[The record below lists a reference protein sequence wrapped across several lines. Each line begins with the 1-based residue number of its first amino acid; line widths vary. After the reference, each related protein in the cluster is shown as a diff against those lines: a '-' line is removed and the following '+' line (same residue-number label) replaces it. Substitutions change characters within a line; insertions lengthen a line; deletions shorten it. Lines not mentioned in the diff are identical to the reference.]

1 MITVLEIL
9 ERARTAGQR
18 LPYNEAAVLFAA
30 AVRLAAANDST
41 VRARL
46 LQIDDTGGLRL
57 EPFDEEASEA
67 DPAYLAPELLSP
79 EAPDK
84 NDPKVQV
91 YAAGVLGYELLTGKH
106 APPSGHSTDLS
117 GPLGEVLR
125 LALAADRRTRIED
138 LKQLE
143 EAVEGVQPRPP
154 AEGERNILLSL
165 RNRSSRPPPEK
176 EAVAKLIDRLQQLET
191 QVATLGRVQSR
202 MEAAQR
208 QSLETMER
216 FEVGQLR
223 AGDAGRRRQP
233 VIAPAILAGTLSAVA
248 VVAVAWGLGLFASP
262 SPVRPAPPPVT
273 SEPPVPPEAK
283 EEAKPAPAETKPAE
297 RKPAP
302 VEPKP
307 AAADGTPSPNEAKP
321 AQSEPA
327 TPGQANSAAGA
338 PAESNSA
345 QTDAA
350 APVEVKSAQTN
361 AAEDAGAAAETGGSP
376 AAPAA
381 APAPKKRAAP
391 SSQAAMLHA
400 LALSQVR
407 RGEAALEQGNAD
419 DALASFRA
427 ALENEPTIA
436 VAFRGLGMAY
446 AMQGHDAE
454 ALQAYDKYLR
464 LSPKAADAPEIRKS
478 IRELRTRA
486 KGGATQD

>member
-9 ERARTAGQR
+9 ERARSAGQR

-41 VRARL
+41 LRARL
-46 LQIDDTGGLRL
+46 LQIDDAGGLHL
-57 EPFDEEASEA
+57 TPFDEEAPEA

-79 EAPDK
+79 DAPDK

-106 APPSGHSTDLS
+106 APRSGHAADLS

-125 LALAADRRTRIED
+125 LALAPDRRTRIED

-143 EAVEGVQPRPP
+143 EAVQGVQPRPP
-154 AEGERNILLSL
+154 AEGERNILVSL

-208 QSLETMER
+208 QSLETIER

-233 VIAPAILAGTLSAVA
+233 VIAPAILAGTVSAAA
-248 VVAVAWGLGLFASP
+248 VVAVAWGLGVFAF
-262 SPVRPAPPPVT
+262 PAPRPPPST
-273 SEPPVPPEAK
+273 ATAESVPPEAK
-283 EEAKPAPAETKPAE
+283 PATTEPKFAADASSVANADAAAEVEAAPTEAAAPAESKSGQNDAGDS
-297 RKPAP
+297 A
-302 VEPKP
+302 VDGGAV
-307 AAADGTPSPNEAKP
+307 AAADGGSASQAATTTPPP
-321 AQSEPA
+321 ARKR
-327 TPGQANSAAGA
+327 AAGA
-338 PAESNSA
+338 N
-345 QTDAA
+345 
-350 APVEVKSAQTN
+350 
-361 AAEDAGAAAETGGSP
+361 
-376 AAPAA
+376 
-381 APAPKKRAAP
+381 
-391 SSQAAMLHA
+391 SQAAMLHA

-436 VAFRGLGMAY
+436 VAFRGLGVAY

-464 LSPKAADAPEIRKS
+464 LSPKAPDAPEIRKS

-486 KGGATQD
+486 NGGAAEQ

>member
-9 ERARTAGQR
+9 ERARSAGQR
-18 LPYNEAAVLFAA
+18 LPYNEAAVLFAV

-41 VRARL
+41 LRARL
-46 LQIDDTGGLRL
+46 LQIDDAGGLRL
-57 EPFDEEASEA
+57 EPFDEDAPEA

-79 EAPDK
+79 DAPDK

-106 APPSGHSTDLS
+106 APLSGHSTDLS
-117 GPLGEVLR
+117 GPLGEVLQ
-125 LALAADRRTRIED
+125 LALASDRRTRIED

-154 AEGERNILLSL
+154 AEGERNILVSL
-165 RNRSSRPPPEK
+165 RHRSSRPPPEK
-176 EAVAKLIDRLQQLET
+176 DAVARLIDRLQQLET

-233 VIAPAILAGTLSAVA
+233 VVAPAILAGTLSAAA
-248 VVAVAWGLGLFASP
+248 VVAVAWALGLFAFP
-262 SPVRPAPPPVT
+262 SPRPPP
-273 SEPPVPPEAK
+273 PPATAESAPPEAK
-283 EEAKPAPAETKPAE
+283 SATTQ
-297 RKPAP
+297 
-302 VEPKP
+302 PKP
-307 AAADGTPSPNEAKP
+307 AADATSVANEAKP
-321 AQSEPA
+321 A
-327 TPGQANSAAGA
+327 
-338 PAESNSA
+338 
-345 QTDAA
+345 
-350 APVEVKSAQTN
+350 
-361 AAEDAGAAAETGGSP
+361 
-376 AAPAA
+376 
-381 APAPKKRAAP
+381 
-391 SSQAAMLHA
+391 
-400 LALSQVR
+400 
-407 RGEAALEQGNAD
+407 LEQGNTD

-446 AMQGHDAE
+446 AMQGHDGE

-464 LSPKAADAPEIRKS
+464 LSPKASDAPEIRKS

-486 KGGATQD
+486 KGAE

>member
-9 ERARTAGQR
+9 ERARSGGQR

-30 AVRLAAANDST
+30 AVRLAAAHDST
-41 VRARL
+41 LRARL
-46 LQIDDTGGLRL
+46 LQIDDAGGLRL
-57 EPFDEEASEA
+57 APFDEDEPEA

-79 EAPDK
+79 DAPDK

-106 APPSGHSTDLS
+106 APLSGHSTDLS
-117 GPLGEVLR
+117 GPLGEVLQ
-125 LALAADRRTRIED
+125 LALASDRRTRIED

-154 AEGERNILLSL
+154 AEGERNILVSL
-165 RNRSSRPPPEK
+165 RHRSSRPPPEK
-176 EAVAKLIDRLQQLET
+176 DAVARLIDRLQQLET

-233 VIAPAILAGTLSAVA
+233 VVAPAILAGTLSAAA
-248 VVAVAWGLGLFASP
+248 VVAVAWALGLFAF
-262 SPVRPAPPPVT
+262 PVPRPPP
-273 SEPPVPPEAK
+273 PPATAESAPPEAK
-283 EEAKPAPAETKPAE
+283 PATT
-297 RKPAP
+297 
-302 VEPKP
+302 EPKP
-307 AAADGTPSPNEAKP
+307 AADATPVANEAKP
-321 AQSEPA
+321 ARSEP
-327 TPGQANSAAGA
+327 
-338 PAESNSA
+338 PASRDASSA
-345 QTDAA
+345 QISADAAAEAETAPTDAA
-350 APVEVKSAQTN
+350 ATVESKSAQIN
-361 AAEDAGAAAETGGSP
+361 PGDSAADAGAGAAGDGGTAPQAATSAPP
-376 AAPAA
+376 AR
-381 APAPKKRAAP
+381 KRATGP

-407 RGEAALEQGNAD
+407 RGEAALEQGNTD

-464 LSPKAADAPEIRKS
+464 LSPKASDAPEIRKS

-486 KGGATQD
+486 KGAE

>member
-307 AAADGTPSPNEAKP
+307 AAA
-321 AQSEPA
+321 
-327 TPGQANSAAGA
+327 
-338 PAESNSA
+338 SNSA